1 MNKSKFL
8 KRACLAAAVSMI
20 PVSQAA
26 LAEASISGWI
36 NQGVTYADDG
46 ENNDVVSTADNGTTL
61 GSRITFAGSTE
72 LPAGLNAGFEVIVE
86 PRTDSDGVLGFG
98 STGATVG
105 SPDSFSNATG
115 DTINILGHSLFFA
128 GNWGK
133 VTFGLQSMPT
143 DNIAVLEDP
152 SLTLWASI
160 SPVFRGNNIGLQNA
174 GAVVAGGLAL
184 APGDFLRCFT
194 VPGLNIGIDCNGIYR
209 QGVRYDLPTFIEN
222 LGIAVGWA
230 NDDIFD
236 VSAKYKGQLGRLN
249 GQIALGYANNAGA
262 RLVDAGLGTFGSGG
276 SYSDAD
282 NFQVQAGLMD
292 PVTGLFGS
300 IAYQNEGV
308 DLNAIAAANGET
320 DDSDA
325 WWLKVGIKK
334 AFNSLGDTSL
344 AFQYGSYND
353 QYSLGLDSFGV
364 TGSELERIGFE
375 MNQYFGSSLIIYGV
389 WENLSADVDGT
400 AACNVVGAT
409 CNLINNADDV
419 NTFTLGLT
427 YFF

>member
-46 ENNDVVSTADNGTTL
+46 NSSDIVSTADNGTTL

-72 LPAGLNAGFEVIVE
+72 LPAGLNAGFEVILE

-98 STGATVG
+98 SLGG
-105 SPDSFSNATG
+105 SSAIGTPDAFSNATG
-115 DTINILGHSLFFA
+115 DVIATLGHSLFFA

-160 SPVFRGNNIGLQNA
+160 SPVFRGNNLGLQNS
-174 GAVVAGGLAL
+174 GVQTGF
-184 APGDFLRCFT
+184 APGSFLQCLA

-230 NDDIFD
+230 NDDVYD

-249 GQIALGYANNAGA
+249 GQIALGYAQNSGTAAGSSS
-262 RLVDAGLGTFGSGG
+262 AGIVGG
-276 SYSDAD
+276 GIGFNSAD
-282 NFQVQAGLMD
+282 NFQLQAGLMD

-300 IAYQNEGV
+300 IAYQHEEADYNAAATAA
-308 DLNAIAAANGET
+308 AIAGSGAVSDDT
-320 DDSDA
+320 DA
-325 WWLKVGIKK
+325 YWLKVGIKK

-353 QYSLGLDSFGV
+353 QYALATATAGV
-364 TGSELERIGFE
+364 TGSEVERIGFE

-389 WENLSADVDGT
+389 WENLDVEAEGLVGTVTPINSADD
-400 AACNVVGAT
+400 
-409 CNLINNADDV
+409 ID
-419 NTFTLGLT
+419 TFTLGLT